1 MAGFKD
7 LMARMAE
14 LEGIPSR
21 IAKEVAE
28 GISALVADEFAGSHD
43 PYGKPWK
50 PLLPQTVRRKG
61 GDTRILRRTDAMS
74 SGITVK
80 PTAGSGIAI
89 DVGNTSTPYGEYHQS
104 GTKHMVARKILP
116 DGSSLPK
123 AWEAVIEEA
132 SARAFKKVL
141 K

>member
-1 MAGFKD
+1 MAGFED
-7 LMARMAE
+7 LMARLAE
-14 LEGIPSR
+14 LEGVPSR

-61 GDTRILRRTDAMS
+61 GDTRILRRTDALA
-74 SGITVK
+74 GDTTVK
-80 PTAGSGIAI
+80 PSSGSGVEVVSI
-89 DVGNTSTPYGEYHQS
+89 DYGQFHQS

-116 DGSSLPK
+116 DGSDLPK